1 MHHSDVTEYVGG
13 PGHADGAEFGTPQG
27 VELPQ
32 RVVASERSG
41 ESQSLGVPERFDEPQ
56 WGDVPLK
63 ASGVR
68 RVSEVVEQS
77 SVVEQEDVVQ
87 RAAGLQ
93 YYSAARQF
101 DVVPGSETMSR
112 FTMPPPQTA
121 ESARAFGAGQ
131 PSRGYGGEEGGDSEG
146 GR

>member
-1 MHHSDVTEYVGG
+1 MDAVGNLDASG
-13 PGHADGAEFGTPQG
+13 RADGAEFGAPQG
-27 VELPQ
+27 GELPR

-41 ESQSLGVPERFDEPQ
+41 GAQFLGVPERFDEPQ

-63 ASGVR
+63 ASGGR

-77 SVVEQEDVVQ
+77 SVVEQGDV
-87 RAAGLQ
+87 AAGLQ

-101 DVVPGSETMSR
+101 DVGTGAEPMSR
-112 FTMPPPQTA
+112 FTMPPPQTGG
-121 ESARAFGAGQ
+121 STRAFGAGR
-131 PSRGYGGEEGGDSEG
+131 SARGYGGDEGGASED